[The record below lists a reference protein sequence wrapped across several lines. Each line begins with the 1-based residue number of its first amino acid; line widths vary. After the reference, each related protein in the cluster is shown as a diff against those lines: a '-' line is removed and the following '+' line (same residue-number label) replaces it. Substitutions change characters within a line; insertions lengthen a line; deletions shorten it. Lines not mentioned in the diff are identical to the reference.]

1 MSVED
6 SSFKGE
12 ESGLSADLTW
22 PGVGDRLFLLER
34 ASGVS
39 EWEARSPLISS
50 GSIWSPYLHSS
61 FQEQHR
67 DAEQAGQEEKDGR
80 RDLDGR
86 FTTAELPSFFQTEGP
101 MIDEPLEPEEELKE
115 EQAEEEQVDLS
126 RRGRGTISTEDIK
139 SFQARL
145 AAFAEAIRSREGPE
159 GVRESKMTARSAQR
173 EEEEEEEEGKT
184 KNDRSFTPFSCW
196 GQDKDE
202 KEQFAGH
209 DEEEENA
216 GGEDRAPAGDQE
228 VDDDTDLQE
237 DGAGAGESARRLEEE
252 GAEEGSRHVRSLSR
266 ELRVKLLMRSL
277 ITTAQLEDKGVVRG
291 NRIRTQTKEARLRTT
306 EDKRR
311 NEGRSEGAAIRA
323 SLDARKGGGGEEE
336 NRISCAQ
343 RVVWLLLGSGLTSL
357 MALLYFWLFADTI
370 SSVRVL

>member
-1 MSVED
+1 MSMED

-50 GSIWSPYLHSS
+50 GSIWSPHLL
-61 FQEQHR
+61 EQR
-67 DAEQAGQEEKDGR
+67 LDAEQAGQEEKDGR
-80 RDLDGR
+80 RELDGR

-126 RRGRGTISTEDIK
+126 RRGRETISTEDIK

-173 EEEEEEEEGKT
+173 EEEEEEEEEEGKT

-209 DEEEENA
+209 DEEENS
-216 GGEDRAPAGDQE
+216 GGEERASAGDQD
-228 VDDDTDLQE
+228 VDYDTDLQE
-237 DGAGAGESARRLEEE
+237 DGAGTAEPARRSEEE

-291 NRIRTQTKEARLRTT
+291 HRIRTQTKEVRLRTT
-306 EDKRR
+306 EDRR
-311 NEGRSEGAAIRA
+311 SEGRSEGATSRA
-323 SLDARKGGGGEEE
+323 SLDARKGGRGGEEKG
-336 NRISCAQ
+336 ISCAQ

-357 MALLYFWLFADTI
+357 MALLYLWLFADMI